1 MAEARNMVDE
11 QQEITLS
18 FFSCILSCVISA
30 NAMRLLN
37 TGSVND
43 TIFGIKRGQLP
54 LISNLNAFSKR

>member
-1 MAEARNMVDE
+1 MVDE

-18 FFSCILSCVISA
+18 CFSCILSCVISA

-43 TIFGIKRGQLP
+43 TIFGIKRGQP
-54 LISNLNAFSKR
+54 LISILNGG